1 MILSRFSACSRSG
14 SAPGRISNERLG
26 IQDIAK
32 VVRRSPSPGP
42 PPGFIPLRDAFRRDA
57 RLRGARFSSSD
68 VSEECLAQLGNSSK
82 KEHGMVSMAETES
95 GISSLGISKD
105 RAWAPMYS
113 TLVWVDEVDIK
124 KMKSKLRVRSSPLG
138 DNVVIDAF
146 SQDGAIC
153 FHPGG
158 VSEDHNKE
166 GVKMEMVF
174 ETKEEAKSGSS
185 LLERFCCWCC

>member
-1 MILSRFSACSRSG
+1 MFAAVAGLPLAN
-14 SAPGRISNERLG
+14 SNERLG
-26 IQDIAK
+26 IQDNAM
-32 VVRRSPSPGP
+32 VVRLSPSPGP

-68 VSEECLAQLGNSSK
+68 VSEECLAQLGDPSW
-82 KEHGMVSMAETES
+82 KERNVVNMAENET
-95 GISSLGISKD
+95 GISSLGIGKD

-138 DNVVIDAF
+138 DNVVVDAF
-146 SQDGAIC
+146 SQDGTIC

-158 VSEDHNKE
+158 VTDDHNKE
-166 GVKMEMVF
+166 GMEKSPMKMEMEF
-174 ETKEEAKSGSS
+174 
-185 LLERFCCWCC
+185 

>member
-1 MILSRFSACSRSG
+1 M

-68 VSEECLAQLGNSSK
+68 VSEECLAQLGDPSGKVHN
-82 KEHGMVSMAETES
+82 VVNMAENKT
-95 GISSLGISKD
+95 GISSLGIGKD

-124 KMKSKLRVRSSPLG
+124 KMARKSRVRSSPLG

-146 SQDGAIC
+146 SQDGTIC
-153 FHPGG
+153 FRPGG
-158 VSEDHNKE
+158 VTDDHNKE
-166 GVKMEMVF
+166 GMEKSLMKMEMEF
-174 ETKEEAKSGSS
+174 ETRAEARSS
-185 LLERFCCWCC
+185 FSLMERLFCWCC